1 MSHAGSTF
9 HPESPDAARC
19 KAWQVPRDA
28 RRLPLGRRGYMPVA
42 AIISGLLLA
51 TGVAAMDVN
60 VVGLFPNKAVVQI
73 DGGKLQTL
81 SVGQKTA
88 EGVVLVSVEHESATF
103 DIDGQRMT
111 LGLGHARM
119 KASTA
124 AAAVMVMADE
134 RGQFATNGEIN
145 GIAIRFWVDTG
156 ASLVALPAIEA
167 RRLGLDYRKGA
178 PVLMSTANGTAA
190 GYRVTL
196 DTVRLGEVTVNGVDA
211 VVMEGE
217 GLPVALLGMSFLRR
231 MDIKREGEIM
241 TLTKRY

>member
-1 MSHAGSTF
+1 MPRSGSTL
-9 HPESPDAARC
+9 HQDSPLATLGTP
-19 KAWQVPRDA
+19 W
-28 RRLPLGRRGYMPVA
+28 RLAVA
-42 AIISGLLLA
+42 AIVFGLLFA
-51 TGVAAMDVN
+51 TGAAAMDVN

-81 SVGQKTA
+81 SIGQKTA
-88 EGVVLVSVEHESATF
+88 EGVTLLAVAHDGATF
-103 DIDGQRMT
+103 EIDGQRLT

-124 AAAVMVMADE
+124 TAAVMVMADE
-134 RGQFATNGEIN
+134 RGQFATNGEVN
-145 GIAIRFWVDTG
+145 GIAIRFTVDTG

-167 RRLGLDYRKGA
+167 RRLGLDYRKGP

-190 GYRVTL
+190 GYRVQL
-196 DTVRLGEVTVNGVDA
+196 DTVRLGDVTVHAVDA

>member
-1 MSHAGSTF
+1 MSRTGSILHQDSPPAGLST
-9 HPESPDAARC
+9 PRRAA
-19 KAWQVPRDA
+19 
-28 RRLPLGRRGYMPVA
+28 VA
-42 AIISGLLLA
+42 VIVLGLLFA
-51 TGVAAMDVN
+51 TDATAMDVN

-81 SVGQKTA
+81 SIGQKTA
-88 EGVVLVSVEHESATF
+88 EGVTLLAVAGDGATF
-103 DIDGQRMT
+103 DIDGQHIT

-119 KASTA
+119 KASTG

-134 RGQFATNGEIN
+134 RGQFATNGEVN
-145 GIAIRFWVDTG
+145 GIAIRFTVDTG
-156 ASLVALPAIEA
+156 ASLVALPATEA
-167 RRLGLDYRKGA
+167 RRLGLDYRQGP
-178 PVLMSTANGTAA
+178 PVLMSTANGTAT
-190 GYRVTL
+190 GYRVQL
-196 DTVRLGEVTVNGVDA
+196 DTVRLGDVTVHGVDA

>member
-1 MSHAGSTF
+1 MSRSASTLQ
-9 HPESPDAARC
+9 PELPPAVRHEPAQPTRPRHRVAWRGCRSCAR
-19 KAWQVPRDA
+19 
-28 RRLPLGRRGYMPVA
+28 LA
-42 AIISGLLLA
+42 AIFFGLSLA
-51 TGVAAMDVN
+51 TCVAAMDVN

-81 SVGQKTA
+81 SVGQKTT
-88 EGVVLVSVEHESATF
+88 EGVVLVSVERESATF
-103 DIDGQRMT
+103 DVDGQRMT

-124 AAAVMVMADE
+124 PAAVMVMADE

-178 PVLMSTANGTAA
+178 PIHMSTANGTAA
-190 GYRVTL
+190 GYRVVL
-196 DTVRLGEVTVNGVDA
+196 DTVRLGEVTVHGVEA
-211 VVMEGE
+211 VVMDGE
-217 GLPVALLGMSFLRR
+217 G
-231 MDIKREGEIM
+231 
-241 TLTKRY
+241 